1 MAYENRTPISYS
13 LGTVD
18 FGAGNTT
25 HKLRGPAGFT
35 GRIVDVHLDISEAFT
50 QDTTPGYLRVG
61 TTGDA
66 DAFAELTLG
75 TTAAINTAFNFYSQP
90 AADKATNIPA
100 DTLVFVAGIAPTGG
114 TPAGIAKVTIVIDW
128 WK

>member
-25 HKLRGPAGFT
+25 HKILGPDGHT
-35 GRIVDVHLDISEAFT
+35 GRIVDIHLDISETFT
-50 QDTTPGYLRVG
+50 QVTTPGYLRVG
-61 TTGDA
+61 TSTDA
-66 DAFAELTLG
+66 DAYAELTLG
-75 TTAAINTAFNFYSQP
+75 TTAAINTALNFASQA
-90 AADKATNIPA
+90 AADKKTNITA
-100 DTLVFVAGIAPTGG
+100 DSLVYVAGIAPTGG
-114 TPAGIAKVTIVIDW
+114 TPAGIAKVTVVVDW